1 MSEVRRKRK
10 RRRKSKKTLWITL
23 IVLLIIGG
31 GGWAGIH
38 HLTHRDIQAEDIGV
52 EQDFFDF
59 SEFELEMDTEA
70 VTDTDNQPNK
80 DTPDNNDVSQPGNVK
95 GGGKG
100 TADSKLNDDP
110 PTNETSPGQGEG
122 TTSTPVLV
130 DKEQQIENKYAAAF
144 ARLEDTALSR
154 LDTLAANAVKDYKAG
169 RSLADIS
176 STYSSAANKLQ
187 EKVDGAF
194 YNQLKLMKN
203 ELKANGLDNSLATKA
218 ETKYKQAISAKK
230 SELMDKVVQFSGK

>member
-1 MSEVRRKRK
+1 MSEVKRRKRK
-10 RRRKSKKTLWITL
+10 RRRKSKKALWITL

-31 GGWAGIH
+31 GGWVGIH

-59 SEFELEMDTEA
+59 SEFEREMDTEA
-70 VTDTDNQPNK
+70 VTDNQPNK
-80 DTPDNNDVSQPGNVK
+80 DTPNNNDVSQSGNVK

-100 TADSKLNDDP
+100 TADSKLNNDP
-110 PTNETSPGQGEG
+110 PTNETSPSQEEG
-122 TTSTPVLV
+122 TTTPIVV
-130 DKEQQIENKYAAAF
+130 DKEQQIENKYAVAF
-144 ARLEDTALSR
+144 ARLEDIALSR
-154 LDTLAANAVKDYKAG
+154 LDTLAANAVKDYKSG

-218 ETKYKQAISAKK
+218 ENKYKQAISAKK
-230 SELMDKVVQFSGK
+230 SELMDKVVQISGK